1 MCRGIRSPAKF
12 LSTGSLGWHY
22 YLVSV
27 FIMDIKKFLN
37 AIEQEEIRKVVDNKT
52 VLGAVKKVLL
62 YSLYTEGTLTPGEDI
77 DVSSNSVLD
86 TAMVAIQQSP
96 GITDEMLGQG
106 LRATTQ
112 AIRLLD
118 LAFKELEKLQT
129 VSLKGKGVNQAR

>member
-1 MCRGIRSPAKF
+1 
-12 LSTGSLGWHY
+12 
-22 YLVSV
+22 
-27 FIMDIKKFLN
+27 MDIKKFLN